1 MISGG
6 VLKRTATRLEQTT
19 TADALG
25 IKGNTWTA
33 AGTFRCDLREQTAT
47 EGAYADGVAV
57 IRSVEL
63 RARWDSVQG
72 VGLTELDRISVR
84 GRTLKINGIR
94 NLEEADRVAVIDCT
108 EVD

>member
-6 VLKRTATRLEQTT
+6 LLKRVATRLEQSTSV
-19 TADALG
+19 DALG
-25 IKGNTWTA
+25 QKVDTWTA
-33 AGTFRCDLREQTAT
+33 AGTFRCDLREQSAN

-57 IRSVEL
+57 IRNVEL
-63 RARWDSVQG
+63 RARWQSVENI
-72 VGLTELDRISVR
+72 GLTEADRVSVR
-84 GRTLKINGIR
+84 NRTLKINAIR